1 MSNYGIGDMMSD
13 NLERFEDKV
22 RDDLASGE
30 ESTLNYFAREFDIK
44 TLLTVYASKGF
55 QAACDRLADEYEAC
69 VTMLAVERETEADH
83 EEYDLWL
90 DNRDR
95 ARDMNAER

>member
-1 MSNYGIGDMMSD
+1 MNDYGISDMMSD

-30 ESTLNYFAREFDIK
+30 ESTLDYFAREFDLK

-55 QAACDRLADEYEAC
+55 QAACDWLADEYESC
-69 VTMLAVERETEADH
+69 VTMLAVEREAEADH
-83 EEYDLWL
+83 EEYDLYL
-90 DNRDR
+90 ENR
-95 ARDMNAER
+95 ARAVDMNLER